1 MITSRLPKPRRAPRP
16 GAANRPS
23 HARSFQSPSAAG
35 EPLHFKTLRLRVG
48 RAVNQGFPLEC
59 APLAAGILRSLGTR
73 SLDLLAGTEGFLTAP
88 EWIPVHRKPVE
99 WGDMVRIAGW
109 IARSG

>member
-1 MITSRLPKPRRAPRP
+1 MMNRRLPRPHMPRRSAAGRP
-16 GAANRPS
+16 ACTRG
-23 HARSFQSPSAAG
+23 FQSPSAAG

-59 APLAAGILRSLGTR
+59 APLAAGILRPLGAR
-73 SLDLLAGTEGFLTAP
+73 ALDLLVGTEGFLTAP

-99 WGDMVRIAGW
+99 WGHMVRTI
-109 IARSG
+109 